1 MKRVQIVFNIN
12 DPHQKELYDYLIEKS
27 DDNVSN
33 YGRLL
38 VKRDMQGAWKDE
50 QQEGA
55 ETIDVD
61 INRFI

>member
-50 QQEGA
+50 QQKGA